1 MTERLNINPVVLK
14 WCREQTGYSISEV
27 VEKINISDTKA
38 TSKKE
43 AVSAVQKLE
52 KWENGKDVPSY
63 TVLQKLASFYKRP
76 LLTFFMPNPPVV
88 QNKLVDFRTLDSLPH
103 GKDSPEFAK
112 LKRQIFYLQESLSD
126 LQKNDNASRLD
137 FINSVSV
144 NTNIFQFVQNIR
156 QRLSFSY
163 DEQRAYKKDEELFSV
178 LREKIEDLGVYV
190 VIRGSFEKIPI
201 DEFRGIAITDEY
213 APLILINGRDVPSA
227 RTFSMM
233 HELAHLFLGDSS
245 VYNKFPNN
253 RDPKEVFCNKFA
265 AEFMMP
271 TEEVNR
277 IFPNRIE
284 ETSAS
289 VIMDTLS
296 LEAKKHNVSM
306 MTLLYRLSDV
316 GKISSAMVQQIE
328 NTIKRR
334 VKEKRE
340 TQEGGPDRNKID
352 KLYLGDKVISTV
364 LNARD
369 AGTISDSSA
378 SALLNVKEY
387 RFDRIRPK

>member
-1 MTERLNINPVVLK
+1 MTERLNLNPVVLK

-112 LKRQIFYLQESLSD
+112 LKRQIFYLQESLSEF
-126 LQKNDNASRLD
+126 QKNDGVEPLD

-213 APLILINGRDVPSA
+213 APLILINGRDMSSA
-227 RTFSMM
+227 RTFSML

-245 VYNKFPNN
+245 VYNSRNN
-253 RDPKEVFCNKFA
+253 RDPKETFCNKFA

-328 NTIKRR
+328 NTIKSR

-352 KLYLGDKVISTV
+352 KLDLGDKVISTV

>member
-112 LKRQIFYLQESLSD
+112 LKRQIFYLQESLSEF
-126 LQKNDNASRLD
+126 QKNDGVEPLD

-190 VIRGSFEKIPI
+190 VIRGSFEKIPL

-213 APLILINGRDVPSA
+213 APLILINGRDSVVA
-227 RTFSMM
+227 RTFSML
-233 HELAHLFLGDSS
+233 HELAHIFLGVSS
-245 VYNKFPNN
+245 ESNYQQI
-253 RDPKEVFCNKFA
+253 RDPKEAFCNKFA

-316 GKISSAMVQQIE
+316 GKISSAMVRQIE
-328 NTIKRR
+328 NTIKSR

>member
-190 VIRGSFEKIPI
+190 VIRGSFEKIPL

-213 APLILINGRDVPSA
+213 APLILINGRDSVVA
-227 RTFSMM
+227 RTFSML
-233 HELAHLFLGDSS
+233 HELAHIFLGISS
-245 VYNKFPNN
+245 ESNYQQI
-253 RDPKEVFCNKFA
+253 RDPKEAFCNKFA

-289 VIMDTLS
+289 VIMNTLS

-316 GKISSAMVQQIE
+316 GKISSAMVRQIE
-328 NTIKRR
+328 NTIKSR

>member
-112 LKRQIFYLQESLSD
+112 LKRQIFYLQESLSEF
-126 LQKNDNASRLD
+126 QKNDGVEPLD

-163 DEQRAYKKDEELFSV
+163 DEQRAYKKDEVLFSV

-190 VIRGSFEKIPI
+190 VIRGSFEKIPL

-213 APLILINGRDVPSA
+213 APLILINGRDSVVA
-227 RTFSMM
+227 RTFSML
-233 HELAHLFLGDSS
+233 HELAHIFLGISS
-245 VYNKFPNN
+245 ESNYQQI
-253 RDPKEVFCNKFA
+253 RDPKEAFCNKFA

-277 IFPNRIE
+277 IFQNRIE

-316 GKISSAMVQQIE
+316 GKISSIMVDHIVGIIKKKTKNKQNEQSSGPNR
-328 NTIKRR
+328 NTM
-334 VKEKRE
+334 
-340 TQEGGPDRNKID
+340 DRFC
-352 KLYLGDKVISTV
+352 LGDKVISTV

-369 AGTISDSSA
+369 SGTISDSSA

>member
-112 LKRQIFYLQESLSD
+112 LKRQIFYLQESLSEF
-126 LQKNDNASRLD
+126 QKNDGVEPLD

-213 APLILINGRDVPSA
+213 APLILINGRDMSSA
-227 RTFSMM
+227 RTFSML

-245 VYNKFPNN
+245 VYNSRNN
-253 RDPKEVFCNKFA
+253 RDPKETFCNKFA

-316 GKISSAMVQQIE
+316 GKISSAMVRQIE
-328 NTIKRR
+328 NTIKSR

>member
-163 DEQRAYKKDEELFSV
+163 DEQRAYKKDEVLFSV

-190 VIRGSFEKIPI
+190 VIRGSFEKIPL

-213 APLILINGRDVPSA
+213 APLILINGRDSVVA
-227 RTFSMM
+227 RTFSML
-233 HELAHLFLGDSS
+233 HELAHIFLGVSS
-245 VYNKFPNN
+245 ESNYQQI
-253 RDPKEVFCNKFA
+253 RDPKEAFCNKFA

-284 ETSAS
+284 ETSAF

-316 GKISSAMVQQIE
+316 GKISSAMVRQIE
-328 NTIKRR
+328 NTIKSR

>member
-27 VEKINISDTKA
+27 IEKTKISGIKA
-38 TSKKE
+38 TKKTPE
-43 AVSAVQKLE
+43 ISAEQRLIR
-52 KWENGKDVPSY
+52 WESGEDSPSY
-63 TVLQKLASFYKRP
+63 TALQSLASFYKRP

-88 QNKLVDFRTLDSLPH
+88 QNKLIDFRTLDSLPH
-103 GKDSPEFAK
+103 GRDSPEFAK
-112 LKRQIFYLQESLSD
+112 LKRQIFYLQESLSEF
-126 LQKNDNASRLD
+126 QKNDGVEPLD

-163 DEQRAYKKDEELFSV
+163 DEQRAYKKDEVLFSV

-190 VIRGSFEKIPI
+190 VIRGSFEKIPL

-213 APLILINGRDVPSA
+213 APLILINGRDSVVA
-227 RTFSMM
+227 RTFSML
-233 HELAHLFLGDSS
+233 HELAHIFLGISS
-245 VYNKFPNN
+245 ESNYQQI
-253 RDPKEVFCNKFA
+253 RDPKEAFCNKFA

-289 VIMDTLS
+289 VIMNTLS

-316 GKISSAMVQQIE
+316 EKISSAMVRQIE
-328 NTIKRR
+328 NTIKSR

>member
-112 LKRQIFYLQESLSD
+112 LKRQIFYLQESLSEF
-126 LQKNDNASRLD
+126 QKNDGVEPLD

-163 DEQRAYKKDEELFSV
+163 DEQRAYKKDEVLFSV

-227 RTFSMM
+227 RTFSML

-245 VYNKFPNN
+245 VYNSWNN
-253 RDPKEVFCNKFA
+253 RDPKETFCNKFA

-316 GKISSAMVQQIE
+316 GKISSAMVRQIE
-328 NTIKRR
+328 NTIKSR

>member
-27 VEKINISDTKA
+27 IEKTKFSGIKA
-38 TSKKE
+38 TKKTPE
-43 AVSAVQKLE
+43 ISAEQRLIR
-52 KWENGKDVPSY
+52 WESGEDSPSY
-63 TVLQKLASFYKRP
+63 TALQSLASFYKRP

-190 VIRGSFEKIPI
+190 VIRGSFEKIPL

-213 APLILINGRDVPSA
+213 APLILINGRDSVVA
-227 RTFSMM
+227 RTFSML
-233 HELAHLFLGDSS
+233 HELAHIFLGISS
-245 VYNKFPNN
+245 ESNYQQI
-253 RDPKEVFCNKFA
+253 RDPKEAFCNKFA

-316 GKISSAMVQQIE
+316 GKISSAMVRQIE
-328 NTIKRR
+328 NTIKSR

-364 LNARD
+364 LNAHD

>member
-112 LKRQIFYLQESLSD
+112 LKRQIFYLQESLSEF
-126 LQKNDNASRLD
+126 QKNDGVEPLD

-163 DEQRAYKKDEELFSV
+163 DEQRAYKKDEVLFSV

-190 VIRGSFEKIPI
+190 VIRGSFEKIPL

-213 APLILINGRDVPSA
+213 APLILINGRDSVVA
-227 RTFSMM
+227 RTFSML
-233 HELAHLFLGDSS
+233 HELAHIFLGISS
-245 VYNKFPNN
+245 ESNYQQI
-253 RDPKEVFCNKFA
+253 RDPKEAFCNKFA

-289 VIMDTLS
+289 VIMNTLS

-316 GKISSAMVQQIE
+316 EKISSAMVRQIE
-328 NTIKRR
+328 NTIKSR

>member
-112 LKRQIFYLQESLSD
+112 LKRQIFYLQESLSEF
-126 LQKNDNASRLD
+126 QKNDGVEPLD

-163 DEQRAYKKDEELFSV
+163 DEQRAYKKDEVLFSV

-190 VIRGSFEKIPI
+190 VIRGSFEKIPL

-213 APLILINGRDVPSA
+213 APLILINGRDSVVA
-227 RTFSMM
+227 RTFSML
-233 HELAHLFLGDSS
+233 HELAHIFLGVSS
-245 VYNKFPNN
+245 ESNYQQI
-253 RDPKEVFCNKFA
+253 RDPKEAFCNKFA

-316 GKISSAMVQQIE
+316 GKISSAMVRQIE
-328 NTIKRR
+328 NTIKSR

>member
-1 MTERLNINPVVLK
+1 MTERLNLNPVVLK

-112 LKRQIFYLQESLSD
+112 LKRQIFYLQESLSEF
-126 LQKNDNASRLD
+126 QKNDGVEPLD

-213 APLILINGRDVPSA
+213 APLILINGRDMSSA
-227 RTFSMM
+227 RTFSML

-245 VYNKFPNN
+245 VYNSRNN
-253 RDPKEVFCNKFA
+253 RDPKETFCNKFA

-328 NTIKRR
+328 NTIKSR

>member
-27 VEKINISDTKA
+27 VKKINISDTKA

-112 LKRQIFYLQESLSD
+112 LKRQIFYLQESLSEF
-126 LQKNDNASRLD
+126 QKNDGVEPLD

-213 APLILINGRDVPSA
+213 APLILINGRDMSSA
-227 RTFSMM
+227 RTFSML

-245 VYNKFPNN
+245 VYNSRNN
-253 RDPKEVFCNKFA
+253 RDPKETFCNKFA

-316 GKISSAMVQQIE
+316 GKISSAMVRQIE
-328 NTIKRR
+328 NTIKSR

>member
-27 VEKINISDTKA
+27 IEKTKISGIKA
-38 TSKKE
+38 TKKTPE
-43 AVSAVQKLE
+43 ISAEQRLIR
-52 KWENGKDVPSY
+52 WESGEDSPSY
-63 TVLQKLASFYKRP
+63 TALQSLASFYKRP

-163 DEQRAYKKDEELFSV
+163 DEQRAYKKDEVLFSV

-190 VIRGSFEKIPI
+190 VIRGSFEKIPL

-213 APLILINGRDVPSA
+213 APLILINGRDSVVA
-227 RTFSMM
+227 RTFSML
-233 HELAHLFLGDSS
+233 HELAHIFLGISS
-245 VYNKFPNN
+245 ESNYQQI
-253 RDPKEVFCNKFA
+253 RDPKEAFCNKFA

-316 GKISSAMVQQIE
+316 GKISSAMVRQIE
-328 NTIKRR
+328 NTIKSR

-364 LNARD
+364 LNAHD

>member
-1 MTERLNINPVVLK
+1 MSEKLNVNPVVLK
-14 WCREQTGYSISEV
+14 WCREQTGYSIAEV
-27 VEKINISDTKA
+27 VEKTKISDIKA
-38 TSKKE
+38 TKKTPE
-43 AVSAVQKLE
+43 ISAEQRLIQ
-52 KWENGKDVPSY
+52 WENGEDSPSY
-63 TVLQKLASFYKRP
+63 TALQSLASFYKRP

-112 LKRQIFYLQESLSD
+112 LKRQIFYLQESLSEF
-126 LQKNDNASRLD
+126 QKNDGVEPLD

-144 NTNIFQFVQNIR
+144 NTNIFQFVQTVR
-156 QRLSFSY
+156 QRLSLSY
-163 DEQRAYKKDEELFSV
+163 DEQRAYKKDDDLFREL
-178 LREKIEDLGVYV
+178 RKRIESLGVYV
-190 VIRGSFEKIPI
+190 LVRGSVEGIPI

-213 APLILINGRDVPSA
+213 APLVLINGRDVPSA

-245 VYNKFPNN
+245 VYNNFPNN

-284 ETSAS
+284 ETSVP
-289 VIMDTLS
+289 VIMNFLNS
-296 LEAKKHNVSM
+296 EAKKHNVSM

-316 GKISSAMVQQIE
+316 GKISSAMVNQIVK
-328 NTIKRR
+328 TIKKKTKDKQGSGSNRNMM
-334 VKEKRE
+334 
-340 TQEGGPDRNKID
+340 DRF
-352 KLYLGDKVISTV
+352 YLGDKVISTV

>member
-163 DEQRAYKKDEELFSV
+163 DEQRAYKKDEVLFSV

-190 VIRGSFEKIPI
+190 VIRGSFEKIPL

-213 APLILINGRDVPSA
+213 APLILINGRDSVVA
-227 RTFSMM
+227 RTFSML
-233 HELAHLFLGDSS
+233 HELAHIFLGVSS
-245 VYNKFPNN
+245 ESNYQQI
-253 RDPKEVFCNKFA
+253 RDPKEAFCNKFA

-316 GKISSAMVQQIE
+316 GKISSAMVRQIE
-328 NTIKRR
+328 NTIKSR

>member
-190 VIRGSFEKIPI
+190 VIRGSFEKIPL

-213 APLILINGRDVPSA
+213 APLILINGRDSVVA
-227 RTFSMM
+227 RTFSML
-233 HELAHLFLGDSS
+233 HELAHIFLGISS
-245 VYNKFPNN
+245 ESNYQQI
-253 RDPKEVFCNKFA
+253 RDPKEAFCNKFA

-289 VIMDTLS
+289 VIMNTLS

-316 GKISSAMVQQIE
+316 GKISSAMVRQIE
-328 NTIKRR
+328 NTIKSR

-352 KLYLGDKVISTV
+352 TLYLGDKVISTV

>member
-112 LKRQIFYLQESLSD
+112 LKRQIFYLQDSLSD
-126 LQKNDNASRLD
+126 LQKNDSASRLD

-190 VIRGSFEKIPI
+190 VIRGSFEKIPL

-213 APLILINGRDVPSA
+213 APLILINGRDSVVA
-227 RTFSMM
+227 RTFSML
-233 HELAHLFLGDSS
+233 HELAHIFLGISS
-245 VYNKFPNN
+245 ESNYQQI
-253 RDPKEVFCNKFA
+253 RDPKEAFCNKFA

-289 VIMDTLS
+289 VIMNTLS

-316 GKISSAMVQQIE
+316 GKISSAMVRQIE
-328 NTIKRR
+328 NTIKSR

-352 KLYLGDKVISTV
+352 TLYLGDKVISTV

>member
-1 MTERLNINPVVLK
+1 MSENLNVNPVVLK
-14 WCREQTGYSISEV
+14 WCREQTGYSIAEV
-27 VEKINISDTKA
+27 VEKTKISGIKA
-38 TSKKE
+38 TKKTPE
-43 AVSAVQKLE
+43 ISAEQRLTQ
-52 KWENGKDVPSY
+52 WENGEDSPSY
-63 TVLQKLASFYKRP
+63 TALQSLASFYKRP

-88 QNKLVDFRTLDSLPH
+88 QNKLIDFRTLDSLPH

-112 LKRQIFYLQESLSD
+112 LKRQIFYLQESLSEF
-126 LQKNDNASRLD
+126 QKNDGVEPLD
-137 FINSVSV
+137 FINSVSET
-144 NTNIFQFVQNIR
+144 TNIKQFVLNVR
-156 QRLSFSY
+156 QKLAFPY
-163 DEQRAYKKDEELFSV
+163 EEQITYKKDEVLFSV
-178 LREKIEDLGVYV
+178 LRKKIEDLGVYV
-190 VIRGSFEKIPI
+190 VIRGSFEKIPL

-213 APLILINGRDVPSA
+213 APLILINGRDSVVA
-227 RTFSMM
+227 RTFSML
-233 HELAHLFLGDSS
+233 HELAHIFLGISS
-245 VYNKFPNN
+245 ESNYQQI
-253 RDPKEVFCNKFA
+253 RDPKEAFCNKFA

-289 VIMDTLS
+289 VIMNTLS

-316 GKISSAMVQQIE
+316 GKISSAMVRQIE
-328 NTIKRR
+328 NTIKSR

>member
-112 LKRQIFYLQESLSD
+112 LKRQIFYLQESLSEF
-126 LQKNDNASRLD
+126 QKNDGVEPLD

-213 APLILINGRDVPSA
+213 APLILINGRDMSSA
-227 RTFSMM
+227 RTFSML

-245 VYNKFPNN
+245 VYNSRNN
-253 RDPKEVFCNKFA
+253 RDPKETFCNKFA

-289 VIMDTLS
+289 VIMNTLS

-316 GKISSAMVQQIE
+316 EKISSAMVRQIE
-328 NTIKRR
+328 NTIKSR

>member
-14 WCREQTGYSISEV
+14 WCREQTGYSIAEV
-27 VEKINISDTKA
+27 IEKTKISGIKA
-38 TSKKE
+38 TKKTPE
-43 AVSAVQKLE
+43 ISAEQRLIR
-52 KWENGKDVPSY
+52 WESGEDSPSY
-63 TVLQKLASFYKRP
+63 TALQSLASFYKRP

-112 LKRQIFYLQESLSD
+112 LKRQIFYLQESLSEF
-126 LQKNDNASRLD
+126 QKNDGVEPLD

-213 APLILINGRDVPSA
+213 APLILINGRDMSSA
-227 RTFSMM
+227 RTFSML

-245 VYNKFPNN
+245 VYNSRNN
-253 RDPKEVFCNKFA
+253 RDPKETFCNKFA

-316 GKISSAMVQQIE
+316 GKISSAMVRQIE
-328 NTIKRR
+328 NTIKSR

>member
-14 WCREQTGYSISEV
+14 WCREQTGYSISDV
-27 VEKINISDTKA
+27 VEKVNISDTKA

-163 DEQRAYKKDEELFSV
+163 DEQRAYKKDEVLFSV

-190 VIRGSFEKIPI
+190 VIRGSFEKIPL

-213 APLILINGRDVPSA
+213 APLILINGRDSVVA
-227 RTFSMM
+227 RTFSML
-233 HELAHLFLGDSS
+233 HELAHIFLGVSS
-245 VYNKFPNN
+245 ESNYQQI
-253 RDPKEVFCNKFA
+253 RDPKEAFCNKFA

-277 IFPNRIE
+277 IFPNRIK

-316 GKISSAMVQQIE
+316 GKISSAMVRQIE
-328 NTIKRR
+328 NTIKSR

>member
-27 VEKINISDTKA
+27 IEKTKISGIKA
-38 TSKKE
+38 TKKTPE
-43 AVSAVQKLE
+43 ISAEQRLIR
-52 KWENGKDVPSY
+52 WESGEDSPSY
-63 TVLQKLASFYKRP
+63 TALQSLASFYKRP

-163 DEQRAYKKDEELFSV
+163 DEQRAYKKDEVLFSV

-190 VIRGSFEKIPI
+190 VIRGSFEKIPL

-213 APLILINGRDVPSA
+213 APLILINGRDSVVA
-227 RTFSMM
+227 RTFSML
-233 HELAHLFLGDSS
+233 HELAHIFLGISS
-245 VYNKFPNN
+245 ESNYQQI
-253 RDPKEVFCNKFA
+253 RDPKEAFCNKFA

-316 GKISSAMVQQIE
+316 GKISSAMVRQIE
-328 NTIKRR
+328 NTIKSR

>member
-1 MTERLNINPVVLK
+1 MTERLNINPEVLK

-112 LKRQIFYLQESLSD
+112 LKRQIFYLQESLSEF
-126 LQKNDNASRLD
+126 QKNDGVEPLD

-163 DEQRAYKKDEELFSV
+163 DEQRACKKDEVLFSV

-190 VIRGSFEKIPI
+190 VIRGGFEKIPL

-213 APLILINGRDVPSA
+213 APLILINGRDSVVA
-227 RTFSMM
+227 RTFSML
-233 HELAHLFLGDSS
+233 HELAHIFLGISS
-245 VYNKFPNN
+245 ESNYQQI
-253 RDPKEVFCNKFA
+253 RDPKEAFCNKFS

-289 VIMDTLS
+289 VIMNTLS

-316 GKISSAMVQQIE
+316 EKISSAMVRQIE
-328 NTIKRR
+328 NTIKSR